1 MPDGATAGLKQ
12 RIDAIEGGYEFF
24 LSYAAKGFK
33 GEPGVGDGELRH
45 CLEALNGA
53 LEGLGEFLSGLV
65 RERKLEPLSAY
76 DAFLEVIASDA
87 ERAQKVVGLVLA
99 LPGISSQVIDN
110 LNGSIHLRALL
121 TDLFLIDE
129 ILRPRA
135 SDAIPA
141 LALADEKPPPPDSP
155 RASDAVPAMA
165 LTDEKPPPPD
175 SSSTR

>member
-1 MPDGATAGLKQ
+1 MSDAATAGLRE

-33 GEPGVGDGELRH
+33 GERGVGDGELRR
-45 CLEALNGA
+45 CLEALSRA
-53 LEGLGEFLSGLV
+53 LEGLGEFLSTLV
-65 RERKLEPLSAY
+65 RERELEPVSAY
-76 DAFLEVIASDA
+76 DAFLDVISSDA

-99 LPGISSQVIDN
+99 QPGISSQVIDN

-129 ILRPRA
+129 ILRPHA

-141 LALADEKPPPPDSP
+141 AALADEKPPPPD
-155 RASDAVPAMA
+155 A
-165 LTDEKPPPPD
+165 
-175 SSSTR
+175 SSTR